1 MFNLQAYYIKV
12 INLVCNGYL
21 IGEYHYNFKYTFENV
36 PQIKDGTKH
45 INQMPDTIASVLRFP
60 DCRKNFRGWQIA
72 KYL

>member
-1 MFNLQAYYIKV
+1 MDIFHFN
-12 INLVCNGYL
+12 G
-21 IGEYHYNFKYTFENV
+21 IGEYHYNLKYTFENV